1 VSRGGPYLF
10 PLEKQ
15 IGFLGTS
22 ERFAS
27 GPGAAREGRSP
38 RGTLDAL
45 SSMPLPLSLS
55 LPLSLKA
62 IAMKSWRPGRSPSAA
77 WS

>member
-1 VSRGGPYLF
+1 MSRGGPYLF

-15 IGFLGTS
+15 IGFLGAG

-45 SSMPLPLSLS
+45 GSVPLSLS